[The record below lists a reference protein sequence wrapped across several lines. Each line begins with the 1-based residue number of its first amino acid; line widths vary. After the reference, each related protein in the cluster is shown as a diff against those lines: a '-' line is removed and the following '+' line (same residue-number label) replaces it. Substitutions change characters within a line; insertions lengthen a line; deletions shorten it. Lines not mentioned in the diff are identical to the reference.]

1 LLLLYSTIVLLIL
14 TIKNP
19 IMKKLLNLLI
29 IVSAGLVLSQS
40 AKAQAAKPV
49 FGIAVGVQKT
59 SIVGESDSWKDPI
72 GAQIGVIANLLGEFV
87 PSMSVRAEASIS
99 MQGAKWEEDWG
110 EGLTKGKTTL
120 LYANLPIVLR
130 YQHEN
135 GFFGE
140 AGIQP
145 GLLLSAKD
153 KYEGISY
160 DYKEWVNSFDFGI
173 PLGVGYEMPNNI
185 GVGARVIIGV
195 SNINKGD
202 DVYKDHNL
210 VFALRGT
217 YTFNKK

>member
-1 LLLLYSTIVLLIL
+1 
-14 TIKNP
+14 
-19 IMKKLLNLLI
+19 MKKLLNLLI
-29 IVSAGLVLSQS
+29 IVFAGLILSNPASGQ
-40 AKAQAAKPV
+40 KTKPV
-49 FGIAVGVQKT
+49 FGVAVGVQKT

-72 GAQIGVIANLLGEFV
+72 GAQAGVFVDPIGEFV
-87 PSMSVRAEASIS
+87 PSLSVRAEANIS
-99 MQGAKWEEDWG
+99 MQGAKWEDDWG
-110 EGLTKGKTTL
+110 EGLISGKTTL

-130 YQHEN
+130 YRHES

-153 KYEGISY
+153 KYEGVTY
-160 DYKEWVNSFDFGI
+160 DYKEWMNSFDFSI
-173 PLGVGYEMPNNI
+173 PLGVGYEMSNNI

-217 YTFNKK
+217 YSFIK